1 MSKRILQFWF
11 SFGSTYTYLSTQ
23 RIEQLARPR
32 GISIEWYPFIL
43 KKIFSG
49 SGNQSDARKLNYM
62 WKDMQRRADRH
73 GLAYNKPSLY
83 PADYSLTAHAGLI
96 ACQEGW
102 GRDFIRLIFRWNFC
116 DQKQVGV
123 AGTLESALRYLGKNH
138 IDVIERAES
147 AAIVEAMDRQTN
159 EARSKGIFGSPSFI
173 VGDELFWG
181 DDRLEEALDWRAAHR
196 L

>member
-1 MSKRILQFWF
+1 MSERILQFGLSF
-11 SFGSTYTYLSTQ
+11 SSTYTYLSTQ

-43 KKIFSG
+43 KKISSG
-49 SGNQSDARKLNYM
+49 SGNQSDARKLDYM

-73 GLAYNKPSLY
+73 GLVYNKPNLY
-83 PADYSLTAHAGLI
+83 PVDYSLTSHTGLI
-96 ACQEGW
+96 ACKEGW
-102 GRDFIRLIFRWNFC
+102 GPEFIRLIFRWNFC

-123 AGTLESALRYLGKNH
+123 AGNLEAALRHLGRNP
-138 IDVIERAES
+138 IDVIERAKS

-173 VGDELFWG
+173 VDDELFWG
-181 DDRLEEALDWRAAHR
+181 DDRLEEALDWCAVR
-196 L
+196 